1 MKFIKNKTKALA
13 MCLSV
18 MALAGVTNA
27 FCVNE
32 ANAIIVNDEIT
43 NAAVLTTTLDAM
55 IPYKEDGYDNAQTW
69 LVDKCNMKNSQ
80 HEDVIYIIQNYGDYL
95 EQNEILEI
103 QDIMEKQ
110 SVCDTITELK
120 QYKARLDSWK
130 KYGADKKQKAL
141 QEKKEAEERAAQ
153 VSYQNQQYSSYNAPS
168 YSYSNYSWNGSARD
182 FIVSKESG
190 GNYSATNGRY
200 YGAYQLD
207 ISYLNG
213 DLSQENQDRVAE
225 QYVSNRYGSWENAA
239 AHWQS
244 HGWY

>member
-18 MALAGVTNA
+18 VALAGVTNA

-32 ANAIIVNDEIT
+32 ADAIIVNDEIT
-43 NAAVLTTTLDAM
+43 NAAVRTTTLDAM

-69 LVDKCNMKNSQ
+69 LVDKCNMKDSQ
-80 HEDVIYIIQNYGDYL
+80 FDDVIYIIQNYGDYL
-95 EQNEILEI
+95 EQNDILEI

-130 KYGADKKQKAL
+130 QYGADKKQKAL

-153 VSYQNQQYSSYNAPS
+153 EAAAQKAAAQVSYQNQQSNLYSTPS
-168 YSYSNYSWNGSARD
+168 YSYSNYSWNGSARN
-182 FIVSKESG
+182 FFVSGMTLRTEEAAFNVAQSTRSRSPSFTTPRTRSG
-190 GNYSATNGRY
+190 WCRWTALRRWSDELLRN
-200 YGAYQLD
+200 L
-207 ISYLNG
+207 
-213 DLSQENQDRVAE
+213 
-225 QYVSNRYGSWENAA
+225 
-239 AHWQS
+239 
-244 HGWY
+244 